1 MRGMKNLFN
10 HRSGTLFLFSIFLLL
25 LNWPLI
31 TVYFNMSLL
40 LSLLYIGI
48 VLLLVTIVIFVGMKF
63 I

>member
-1 MRGMKNLFN
+1 
-10 HRSGTLFLFSIFLLL
+10 
-25 LNWPLI
+25 
-31 TVYFNMSLL
+31 L